1 MKVCKNKQIKPT
13 TTKTTR
19 EKKPTTKEKN
29 LLRDAQPPKSRE
41 KKTNE
46 NGCPSN
52 KNC

>member
-1 MKVCKNKQIKPT
+1 MNVCKNKQIKPT
-13 TTKTTR
+13 TTKKNQ
-19 EKKPTTKEKN
+19 EKNPTTKEKN

-41 KKTNE
+41 KKTNK